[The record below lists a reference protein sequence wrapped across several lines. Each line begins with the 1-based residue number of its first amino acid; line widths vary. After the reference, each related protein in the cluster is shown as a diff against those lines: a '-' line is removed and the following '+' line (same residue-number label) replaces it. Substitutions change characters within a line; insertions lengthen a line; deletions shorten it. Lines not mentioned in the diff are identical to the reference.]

1 MTAGSGY
8 KNDGY
13 DGDSPVKRPYSDDTA
28 SIQREK
34 VKLARSEKWRILKNI
49 GTVSVA
55 FMVQFTAFQVCV
67 NSRISEGQ
75 VFNIGWFFF

>member
-13 DGDSPVKRPYSDDTA
+13 DGDNPVKRPYQNNEDTA
-28 SIQREK
+28 SVREK

-49 GTVSVA
+49 STVSFA
-55 FMVQFTAFQVCV
+55 FMIQFTAFQV
-67 NSRISEGQ
+67 
-75 VFNIGWFFF
+75 